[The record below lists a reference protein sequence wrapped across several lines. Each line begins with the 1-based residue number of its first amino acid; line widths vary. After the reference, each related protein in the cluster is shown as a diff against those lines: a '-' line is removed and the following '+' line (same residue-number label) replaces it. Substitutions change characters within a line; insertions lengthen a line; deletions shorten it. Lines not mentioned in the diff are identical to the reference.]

1 MTDANAPS
9 RSDVLQGTLEML
21 TLKAL
26 TLQPM
31 HGWGI
36 SIRLRQIS
44 GDVFD
49 VNQGS
54 LYPALQRMLR
64 RGWIRAYYA
73 DSENNRQARYYEITR
88 DGLAQL
94 EAQMAEWDRS
104 SRAVNRVLR
113 FATQG
118 AVTWPGTTRSAPR
131 SSPSRDARARSD
143 RWRTRMRFHLEM
155 ETRWLM
161 REKGLP
167 EDEATW
173 AAKRAFGGVEVHK
186 DEVRDERGTSWL
198 EDIAQDA
205 RFATA
210 HAATPP
216 RVHHRRVADARARH
230 RRHHGALRRR
240 EGGAAHAAP
249 I

>member
-1 MTDANAPS
+1 MTDAQTPS

-73 DSENNRQARYYEITR
+73 DSENNRKARFYEITR
-88 DGLAQL
+88 EGQRQL
-94 EAQMAEWDRS
+94 EAQMAEWEHS

-118 AVTWPGTTRSAPR
+118 A
-131 SSPSRDARARSD
+131 
-143 RWRTRMRFHLEM
+143 
-155 ETRWLM
+155 
-161 REKGLP
+161 
-167 EDEATW
+167 
-173 AAKRAFGGVEVHK
+173 
-186 DEVRDERGTSWL
+186 
-198 EDIAQDA
+198 
-205 RFATA
+205 
-210 HAATPP
+210 
-216 RVHHRRVADARARH
+216 
-230 RRHHGALRRR
+230 
-240 EGGAAHAAP
+240 
-249 I
+249 

>member
-1 MTDANAPS
+1 MTDAETPS
-9 RSDVLQGTLEML
+9 RSEVLQGTLEML

-73 DSENNRQARYYEITR
+73 DSENNRKARYYEITR
-88 DGLAQL
+88 EGLAQL

-104 SRAVNRVLR
+104 SRAVNRILR
-113 FATQG
+113 FAPQG
-118 AVTWPGTTRSAPR
+118 G
-131 SSPSRDARARSD
+131 
-143 RWRTRMRFHLEM
+143 
-155 ETRWLM
+155 
-161 REKGLP
+161 
-167 EDEATW
+167 
-173 AAKRAFGGVEVHK
+173 
-186 DEVRDERGTSWL
+186 
-198 EDIAQDA
+198 
-205 RFATA
+205 
-210 HAATPP
+210 
-216 RVHHRRVADARARH
+216 
-230 RRHHGALRRR
+230 
-240 EGGAAHAAP
+240 
-249 I
+249 